1 MQQKSPQLR
10 QPYVVTVATGWFN
23 HLFLK
28 LFHAELKSW
37 QGSCYYHLIT
47 ARMPCLQPV
56 LNISLHEMP
65 EMYNKTIIHIHWSMH
80 IQSTADTL
88 FQASNRNISMTGASK
103 SNKKRTIN
111 DLVLISHHNIVEYD
125 SIEVEYGVGVNVTV
139 DNHVTV
145 SVDDVRR

>member
-1 MQQKSPQLR
+1 
-10 QPYVVTVATGWFN
+10 
-23 HLFLK
+23 
-28 LFHAELKSW
+28 
-37 QGSCYYHLIT
+37 
-47 ARMPCLQPV
+47 MPRLQPV